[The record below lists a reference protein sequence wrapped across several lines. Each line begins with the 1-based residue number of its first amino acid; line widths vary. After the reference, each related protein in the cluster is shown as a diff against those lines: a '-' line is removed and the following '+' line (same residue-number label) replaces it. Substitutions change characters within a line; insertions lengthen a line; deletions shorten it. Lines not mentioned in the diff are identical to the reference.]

1 MPVGFWRGDR
11 GRALL
16 NAAVLL
22 AGGFGGAALLTLLH
36 VPAGALMGSVV
47 GSMAVNGLTDAIA
60 KRRAPT
66 GVTPVRVRLPG
77 AVRIVGQVLLGVLA
91 GAHLNSRTLHTLLI
105 SALPV
110 LIAVVLLL
118 GLSLLLARYLFSRHG
133 VDPLTAVMATA
144 PGGISEL
151 ASVAQQK
158 GAAMHVVLAIHLFR
172 VLVVVLVVL
181 PIVLAVL
188 RVL

>member
-1 MPVGFWRGDR
+1 M
-11 GRALL
+11 
-16 NAAVLL
+16 LL
-22 AGGFGGAALLTLLH
+22 AGGFSGAALLTWLH

-60 KRRAPT
+60 KRRIPT
-66 GVTPVRVRLPG
+66 GEPRRRVRLPG
-77 AVRIVGQVLLGVLA
+77 AIRIVGQVLLGVLA
-91 GAHLNSRTLHTLLI
+91 GAHLSSQTLHTLLV

-110 LIAVVLLL
+110 LVAVVMLL

-133 VDPLTAVMATA
+133 VDALTAVMATA

-151 ASVAQQK
+151 ASVAEQK

-181 PIVLAVL
+181 PIVLAIL
-188 RVL
+188 RAL